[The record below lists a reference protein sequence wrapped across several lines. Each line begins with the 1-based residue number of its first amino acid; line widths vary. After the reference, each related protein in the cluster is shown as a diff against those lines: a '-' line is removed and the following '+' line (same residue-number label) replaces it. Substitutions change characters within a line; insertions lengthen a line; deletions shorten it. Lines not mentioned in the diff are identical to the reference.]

1 MAYHVIAPEEIDPL
15 PDRPSRTHDVRV
27 ALDLEHLG
35 LRIYVVEPGE
45 DIPWSGLH
53 YHDTQEEAF
62 YVNEGS
68 IHVETPNEEFQVAT
82 GELFVV
88 EPENPHRAFNPAEAD
103 EPARV
108 LGIGAP
114 PVDDGHAVTED
125 HSETNG
131 SSSR

>member
-1 MAYHVIAPEEIDPL
+1 MAYHVITPEDIEPN

-27 ALDLEHLG
+27 ALDLDKLG
-35 LRIYVVEPGE
+35 LRVYHVDPGE

-62 YVNEGS
+62 YVVAGTV
-68 IHVETPNEEFQVAT
+68 HVETPDEEFTVGTEQ
-82 GELFVV
+82 LFVV
-88 EPENPHRAFNPAEAD
+88 EPGNPHRVFNPADAD
-103 EPARV
+103 GPAKV

-114 PVDDGHAVTED
+114 PVDDGHAVTTD